1 MFTGK
6 ITQSSTHT
14 FFITLL
20 MLCLSLPLMAAEPRT
35 LVVLGDSL
43 SAGYGIAEDDSWVSL
58 LEERLGET
66 HPRWRVVNA
75 SVSGETTDGG
85 LRRVDRLLDQHQPEL
100 LLVQLGGND
109 GLRGFPHQETRENL
123 AGIIERG
130 QEAGARVLLLGI
142 ELPPNYGRRYTETFA
157 RQYPTLAEEYD
168 IPLLPFLLEGV
179 YDRKGMMQ
187 SDGIHPTAEAQPLI
201 LDHVWEELE
210 PLLE

>member
-6 ITQSSTHT
+6 ITQSSIKP
-14 FFITLL
+14 FFIIAL
-20 MLCLSLPLMAAEPRT
+20 MLCLSLPLVAGEDRT

-66 HPRWRVVNA
+66 HPRWQVVNA

-85 LRRVDRLLDQHQPEL
+85 LRRVDRLLDEHQPEL

-109 GLRGFPHQETRENL
+109 GLRGFPHEEIRDNL

-142 ELPPNYGRRYTETFA
+142 ELPPNYGRRYTEAFA
-157 RQYPTLAEEYD
+157 RQYPALAEEYD
-168 IPLLPFLLEGV
+168 IPLVPFLLEDI
-179 YDRKGMMQ
+179 YDREGMMQ
-187 SDGIHPTAEAQPLI
+187 SDDIHPTAEAQPLI
-201 LDHVWEELE
+201 LDNVWGELA
-210 PLLE
+210 PMLE